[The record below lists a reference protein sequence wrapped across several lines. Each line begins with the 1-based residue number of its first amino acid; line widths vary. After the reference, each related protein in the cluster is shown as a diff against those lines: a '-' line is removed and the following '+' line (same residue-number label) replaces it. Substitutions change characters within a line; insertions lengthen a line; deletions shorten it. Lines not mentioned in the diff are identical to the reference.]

1 MNMDKKR
8 GVFQNKKEIKK
19 VLPHCNFFPK
29 NHKGQ
34 LTVFIIIGIVIVGF
48 AVLVYVFYPNLKS
61 NLGFEAQNPS
71 AFVESCLEDAVS
83 ENVNTISLQ
92 GGSLEPENYIL
103 YDNQK
108 IEYLC
113 YTLEDYKTCVV
124 QQPLLKN
131 HIEEEINK
139 GINAQARDC
148 LNEMKKNYE
157 TKGYNVNIKQGD
169 IKVELLP
176 KRIVVR
182 FNDSVTLTKEG
193 SDKFES
199 LEAIYNNN
207 LYELLSIATSII
219 NWEAT
224 YGDAETT
231 SYMNYYR
238 DLKVEKKKQSDG
250 STIYILTDRN
260 NKNKFQFASRS
271 VVWPPGY

>member
-1 MNMDKKR
+1 MRNKR
-8 GVFQNKKEIKK
+8 GVFQNKK
-19 VLPHCNFFPK
+19 
-29 NHKGQ
+29 GQ
-34 LTVFIIIGIVIVGF
+34 LTIFIIIAIIIIGL
-48 AVLVYVFYPNLKS
+48 AALVYIFYPNLKS
-61 NLGFEAQNPS
+61 NLGLEQQNPS
-71 AFVESCLEDAVS
+71 SFIESCLEDS
-83 ENVNTISLQ
+83 LLENLNTISLQ
-92 GGSLEPENYIL
+92 GGSIEPENYIL

-113 YTLEDYKTCVV
+113 YSQEYYKTCVV

-131 HIEEEINK
+131 HVEEEIKN
-139 GINAQARDC
+139 GINVQAREC
-148 LNEMKKNYE
+148 INEMKNNYE
-157 TKGYNVNIKQGD
+157 TKGYNVVIKQGD
-169 IKVELLP
+169 IEVELLP

-193 SDKFES
+193 SDKFEN
-199 LEAIYNNN
+199 LEAVYNNN
-207 LYELLSIATSII
+207 IYELLSIATSII
-219 NWEAT
+219 NWEAK

-271 VVWPPGY
+271 VAWPPGYP